1 MLNLANCLCLQHLA
15 MTDSSMVARVSTRLL
30 AILDIQDAQH
40 SPVGMVLLCGGV
52 GYLPRWEYY
61 QNKQRLGGV
70 CVQNL
75 AEGAQEPLINAH
87 DEITMLILDVPPPP
101 PESCN

>member
-1 MLNLANCLCLQHLA
+1 MH
-15 MTDSSMVARVSTRLL
+15 STAPWEWCCCVEGL
-30 AILDIQDAQH
+30 AIFLAGNITKTNR
-40 SPVGMVLLCGGV
+40 GWGG
-52 GYLPRWEYY
+52 G
-61 QNKQRLGGV
+61 